1 MALMSKT
8 RPIRRRNKLAKS
20 GAVFNP
26 RRDKMLTRKQLE
38 EGKKKQDARVQHAAL
53 HEIEG
58 DRRKHRLPPVA
69 ERSKALRAARG
80 ALPWTARTIAGNTR
94 PALTHLVQEKIQPP
108 AVQTAPS
115 LLGMPKSARQARSR
129 SPESAIAFGRNSRSP
144 SPECT
149 R

>member
-1 MALMSKT
+1 MSKT
-8 RPIRRRNKLAKS
+8 LRPIRRLNKLAKS

-38 EGKKKQDARVQHAAL
+38 EAKKKQDARVQHAAL

-58 DRRKHRLPPVA
+58 AAEQQPHRRQLPSEQASPP
-69 ERSKALRAARG
+69 RRRPS
-80 ALPWTARTIAGNTR
+80 WTARTIAGNTR

-129 SPESAIAFGRNSRSP
+129 SPELAITFGRNSRSP